1 MSKAQR
7 RKFLNTADDHQKRI
21 VDLIG
26 GVSRTHGIDRVW
38 SDWVEISAIT
48 LARMDKSQFEQREA
62 RYLEIV
68 KRYTKDELD
77 QLVQAFAHM
86 VMVFE
91 KSVKEDQLQDVLGK
105 TFMMLDMGNSRSG
118 QFFTPYEVSC
128 MMAKIIMADQS
139 SSIIRDQGF
148 IRLAEPTSGA
158 GGMVIAGARTLLDD
172 GHNYQKTMHVTA
184 TDIDSR
190 CVHMTYVQM
199 ALLHIPGIVIHG
211 NALAVEQWQ
220 CWYTPAHIMGGWGR
234 KLRERV
240 RAKETVAPVT
250 TEKAIQVATE
260 TGQFQL
266 F

>member
-1 MSKAQR
+1 MNHAQR
-7 RKFLNTADDHQKRI
+7 HKFLNTADEHQKII
-21 VDLIG
+21 VDMIG
-26 GVSRTHGIDRVW
+26 DVSQIHGLDRVW
-38 SDWVEISAIT
+38 SDWVEISAIA
-48 LARMDKSQFEQREA
+48 LARIDKSQFEQREA

-68 KRYTKDELD
+68 KRYTKEELD
-77 QLVQAFAHM
+77 QLVQAFAHL

-91 KSVKEDQLQDVLGK
+91 KNVEEGQLQDVLGK

-118 QFFTPYEVSC
+118 QFFTPYEVSY

-139 SSIIRDQGF
+139 SNIIKNRGF

-158 GGMVIAGARTLLDD
+158 GGMIIAGAQALQDD
-172 GHNYQKTMHVTA
+172 GHNYQKAMHVTA

-211 NALAVEQWQ
+211 NALTAEQWQ
-220 CWYTPAHIMGGWGR
+220 CWYTPAHIMGGWVR
-234 KLRERV
+234 KLRQRTHI
-240 RAKETVAPVT
+240 KEAVAPVT

>member
-1 MSKAQR
+1 MNQTQQR
-7 RKFLNTADDHQKRI
+7 NFLNTADDHQKLI
-21 VDLIG
+21 VDMIG
-26 GVSRTHGIDRVW
+26 DVSRTHGIDRVW
-38 SDWVEISAIT
+38 SDWVEISAIA
-48 LARMDKSQFEQREA
+48 LARMDKSQFEQREQ

-68 KRYTKDELD
+68 KRYTNDELD
-77 QLVQAFAHM
+77 QLVRAFAHL

-91 KSVKEDQLQDVLGK
+91 KSVEEGQLQDVLGK

-118 QFFTPYEVSC
+118 QFFTPYEVSY

-139 SSIIRDQGF
+139 SNIIKSRGF

-158 GGMVIAGARTLLDD
+158 GGMIIAGAQALQDD

-211 NALAVEQWQ
+211 NALTVEQWQ
-220 CWYTPAHIMGGWGR
+220 CWYTPAHIMGGWSR
-234 KLRERV
+234 QLRQRTHI
-240 RAKETVAPVT
+240 KEAMAPVT

-260 TGQFQL
+260 AGQFQL